1 MWEQAEVTVVSRVIS
16 VMLPDLQ
23 ELTPIHS
30 SNCLSAGKG
39 THRETNAHKKNTHTF
54 GPLLAPQ
61 LGFPQRKTFS
71 IFSIN
76 FSVSE
81 KGDISNIDRNS
92 QLTGQF
98 VLSNEKY
105 PK

>member
-1 MWEQAEVTVVSRVIS
+1 MWEQAEVTVVSRVIP

-39 THRETNAHKKNTHTF
+39 THRETNAHKKDTHSSTF

-61 LGFPQRKTFS
+61 LVLPQRKT
-71 IFSIN
+71 
-76 FSVSE
+76 
-81 KGDISNIDRNS
+81 
-92 QLTGQF
+92 L
-98 VLSNEKY
+98 LS
-105 PK
+105 PC